1 LPAFCKGR
9 TSGKYEPPASVVNSL
24 GHRVHRRTVSCRRL
38 DGHWF
43 GPLFSGDPCGSFL
56 ASQGEAS
63 IVQTAIVL
71 NGTMIG
77 GILGIAAVLMA
88 YRPERLR
95 QSAKLRHRAMIFSSA
110 GVCAAALYL
119 TSEGLTNVLS
129 SVLKCWIIAGP
140 LLVGTHCACRVF
152 VRPDSSTSSSAA
164 G

>member
-1 LPAFCKGR
+1 MSRQRLLSILWATELIVGLSPAAFLIVIGLVPYLVATPAVFPLLLKG
-9 TSGKYEPPASVVNSL
+9 
-24 GHRVHRRTVSCRRL
+24 
-38 DGHWF
+38 D
-43 GPLFSGDPCGSFL
+43 
-56 ASQGEAS
+56 AS
-63 IVQTAIVL
+63 IVKTAIVL

-95 QSAKLRHRAMIFSSA
+95 QSAKLRHRAMIFSCT
-110 GVCAAALYL
+110 GVCAAALYV

-152 VRPDSSTSSSAA
+152 VKPDSSASSSPA

>member
-1 LPAFCKGR
+1 MRRQRLLSILWATELIVGLSPAALLIVIGLVPYLVAIPVVFSMLLKG
-9 TSGKYEPPASVVNSL
+9 
-24 GHRVHRRTVSCRRL
+24 
-38 DGHWF
+38 D
-43 GPLFSGDPCGSFL
+43 
-56 ASQGEAS
+56 AS

-95 QSAKLRHRAMIFSSA
+95 QSAKLRHRAIIFSCT
-110 GVCAAALYL
+110 GVCAAALYV

-152 VRPDSSTSSSAA
+152 AKPDSSASSSSA